1 QLFRQSRN
9 WTFFNSPV
17 YNYAVYTKNL
27 LVASSKKYPFTST
40 LLKSQVPRSTFELR
54 NNEGYS
60 ELWYRASNNK
70 VIVMTRK
77 NERALETITLFSY
90 IFCAFL
96 LLVALI
102 QLVSNLLNFALN
114 KGRLKKQLRFATSI
128 RGQIHN
134 TFILITLLS
143 FLVIGIAT
151 ISFFTQRF
159 DDSNSEHLG
168 RTMNIMLNE
177 MQSYSDIGSLVYG
190 PADSLNS
197 GRLEEIMKRVAD
209 I

>member
-1 QLFRQSRN
+1 EKFAYITYRRVTSDSGTLVGTVWIISQPKKYTPVSITPQLFRQSRN

-77 NERALETITLFSY
+77 NERA
-90 IFCAFL
+90 
-96 LLVALI
+96 
-102 QLVSNLLNFALN
+102 
-114 KGRLKKQLRFATSI
+114 
-128 RGQIHN
+128 
-134 TFILITLLS
+134 
-143 FLVIGIAT
+143 
-151 ISFFTQRF
+151 
-159 DDSNSEHLG
+159 
-168 RTMNIMLNE
+168 
-177 MQSYSDIGSLVYG
+177 
-190 PADSLNS
+190 
-197 GRLEEIMKRVAD
+197 
-209 I
+209 